1 MRSFHLKNVKIISIF
16 FILIFTFHSVFSLEE
31 VSINQENQNLTNS
44 KDKLEYFGDTQKYV
58 LVERTDLRRY
68 DNGKYTG
75 LTSREVRSFVNPI
88 AAPKNVASEYL
99 NNSWFSG
106 NFMVFEATKNGFVG
120 GPMYASK
127 APKIIQRD
135 FEPGAR
141 IAVHRKDIIN
151 ATDHAKRLG
160 IDLPMTNMVLDV
172 MNWMDETGRINED
185 QSALIQYFESAMG
198 IQMPQ
203 ERKDGSV

>member
-1 MRSFHLKNVKIISIF
+1 MKKISFLII
-16 FILIFTFHSVFSLEE
+16 LLFTFHSIFSLEE
-31 VSINQENQNLTNS
+31 VSTNQENGILTNS

-106 NFMVFEATKNGFVG
+106 NFMVFEATK
-120 GPMYASK
+120 S
-127 APKIIQRD
+127 
-135 FEPGAR
+135 
-141 IAVHRKDIIN
+141 
-151 ATDHAKRLG
+151 ATTA
-160 IDLPMTNMVLDV
+160 
-172 MNWMDETGRINED
+172 W
-185 QSALIQYFESAMG
+185 
-198 IQMPQ
+198 
-203 ERKDGSV
+203 